1 MFLGNR
7 TPIDE
12 IIPNVSTITQ
22 HGPPSPHHEE
32 EEEEEAE
39 EVAEAEEEEEE
50 GV

>member
-1 MFLGNR
+1 LFIGNR

-39 EVAEAEEEEEE
+39 GEEAEAEAEER
-50 GV
+50 V